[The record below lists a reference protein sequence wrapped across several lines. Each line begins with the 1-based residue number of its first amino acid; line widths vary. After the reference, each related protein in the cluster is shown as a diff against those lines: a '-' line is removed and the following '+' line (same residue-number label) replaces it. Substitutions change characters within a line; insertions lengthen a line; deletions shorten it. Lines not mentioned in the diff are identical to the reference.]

1 MNGDFHHILNRFI
14 FINMKTLKKIVL
26 GILFVAM
33 LVWLGSH
40 DPSIEMNKANEIP
53 KTIGIIF

>member
-1 MNGDFHHILNRFI
+1 
-14 FINMKTLKKIVL
+14 MKTLKKIIL
-26 GILFVAM
+26 GIIFVVI

-53 KTIGIIF
+53 KNLGIMY

>member
-1 MNGDFHHILNRFI
+1 
-14 FINMKTLKKIVL
+14 MKTLKKIIL
-26 GILFVAM
+26 GIIFVVV

>member
-1 MNGDFHHILNRFI
+1 MT
-14 FINMKTLKKIVL
+14 TLKKIVL

-40 DPSIEMNKANEIP
+40 DPSIEMNEKNKRPESV
-53 KTIGIIF
+53 GIIF